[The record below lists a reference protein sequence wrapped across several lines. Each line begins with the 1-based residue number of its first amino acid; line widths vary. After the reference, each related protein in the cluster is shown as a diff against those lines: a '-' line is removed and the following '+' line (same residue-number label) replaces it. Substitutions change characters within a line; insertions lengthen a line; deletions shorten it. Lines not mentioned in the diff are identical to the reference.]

1 MTGSRQPLVHSAVDD
16 AGSVTRR
23 DFLRVIGSGVAV
35 AGLGACI
42 EPPRERIL
50 PYTARPPE
58 ITPGIATYY
67 ATTMTLGG
75 FGTGLVVECREGRP
89 TKVEGNQHHPASLG
103 AAGVFEQA
111 SVLELYDP
119 DRVRTPRQRGGVGG
133 WDAFVSD
140 FALTPASGGTEQ
152 GRGLHFLLEPTA
164 SPLTL
169 SLIDRIRALHPAV
182 GFTFYSP
189 LAFTG
194 AMEGARAA
202 FGRPLQP
209 IYDLSRAAVI
219 VSLDADVLDAHPFC
233 LRYARQFADG
243 RRLRTR
249 RDGMNR
255 LYVVESA
262 FTTTGGMA
270 DHRLALRAGDVAD
283 VATALLAATATPEE
297 VRPLIPLL
305 SRAQSEGPAT
315 SWVRAAAADLRAAR
329 GQSVVIAGAEQP
341 AAVHAIANALNA
353 ILGSIGTT
361 VRFIEPLLPAEAPEH
376 ALTALAAAIDARAVD
391 KLIIL
396 GGNPSCTAPADLRFS
411 ERIRNV
417 RSKAYLGLYHN
428 ETALDCSW
436 VLPGLHYL
444 ESWGDARAC
453 DGTASFVQPL
463 IRPLYD
469 GRSVDEVLAVCGGL
483 PTTSAHALV
492 RELWSTQPD
501 FQALWARSLE
511 RGVIENTASPPVS
524 AALDWAGVLPVLA
537 AERQRAARD
546 SIEVTFRLDPKTLD
560 GRFAN
565 NPWLQELPH
574 PITKL
579 TWGNAALLGP
589 ETAKRLGIETGDEVS
604 IAFGGGR
611 ISIPAIVVPGHA
623 ESSITLPLGYGRS
636 GEERVARDVG
646 VNVYPIRTRG
656 APFIIPDAVVRGV
669 KTGSSEPLATTQGHF
684 TMEGRAIA
692 REGTLAAYRA
702 DPRTIVPPHEIA
714 PSLYEPVAQ
723 SGDQWAMTIDLS
735 VCTGCSACV
744 IACQAENNIP
754 VVGRE
759 GVLKRREM
767 HWLRIDRYYTG
778 PAENPRVI
786 SQPMA
791 CQHCEKA
798 PCEYVCPVNATVHS
812 PDGLNEMVYN
822 RCVGTRFCS
831 NNCPYKVRRFNW
843 FDYSFGVPAV
853 LWMQRNPDVTV
864 RERGVMEKCTYCVQR
879 IRRAGIQA
887 ATERRALRDGEVV
900 TACQQACPT
909 RAITFGSLDDVD
921 SEVSRSRRQ
930 ERSYAVLGELGT
942 EPRTRYLARIF
953 NPSPDLTV

>member
-1 MTGSRQPLVHSAVDD
+1 MTGNRQPFEHSAVDD
-16 AGSVTRR
+16 AGRVTRR
-23 DFLRVIGSGVAV
+23 DFLRVLGAGAAV
-35 AGLGACI
+35 AGLGACV

-58 ITPGIATYY
+58 ITPGIATFY
-67 ATTMTLGG
+67 ATTMILGG
-75 FGTGLVVECREGRP
+75 FGTGLVVKSREGRP
-89 TKVEGNQHHPASLG
+89 TKVEGNPHHPASLG

-119 DRVRTPRQRGGVGG
+119 DRVRIPRPREGVGG
-133 WDAFVSD
+133 WDAFARD
-140 FALTPASGGTEQ
+140 FALLPASGGTEQ
-152 GRGLHFLLEPTA
+152 GRGLHFLMEPTA
-164 SPLTL
+164 SPLTN
-169 SLIDRIRALHPAV
+169 SLIERMRTLHPAV

-194 AMEGARAA
+194 AMEGARHA

-209 IYDLSRAAVI
+209 VYDLSRAAII
-219 VSLDADVLDAHPFC
+219 VSLDADVLDADPFC

-243 RRLRTR
+243 RRLRSR
-249 RDGMNR
+249 RDAMNR
-255 LYVVESA
+255 LYVAESA
-262 FTTTGGMA
+262 FSTTGGMA
-270 DHRLALRAGDVAD
+270 DHRLPLRAGDVAD
-283 VATALLAATATPEE
+283 LAKALLAATATPEE
-297 VRPLIPLL
+297 IRPAMPLL
-305 SRAQSEGPAT
+305 SQPTPDGPMA

-329 GQSVVIAGAEQP
+329 GQSVIIAGAQQP
-341 AAVHAIANALNA
+341 AVVHAIANALNA
-353 ILGSIGTT
+353 ILGNIGTT
-361 VRFIEPLLPAEAPEH
+361 VRFIEPLLPTESPEH
-376 ALTALAAAIDARAVD
+376 ALATLAAAIDAGAVD
-391 KLIIL
+391 KLVIL
-396 GGNPSCTAPADLRFS
+396 GGNPSGTAPADLRFG
-411 ERIRNV
+411 ERIRSV
-417 RSKAYLGLYHN
+417 RSSAYLGLHHN
-428 ETALDCSW
+428 ETALDCKW
-436 VLPGLHYL
+436 VLPALHYL
-444 ESWGDARAC
+444 ESWGDARAY

-469 GRSVDEVLAVCGGL
+469 GRSVDEVLAVCGGW
-483 PTTSAHALV
+483 PTTNAHALV

-501 FQALWARSLE
+501 FTVLWARSLE

-537 AERQRAARD
+537 AEHQRAARD
-546 SIEVTFRLDPKTLD
+546 SIEVTFRLDPKVLD

-579 TWGNAALLGP
+579 TWGNAAQLGP
-589 ETAKRLGIETGDEVS
+589 DTAKRLGIETGDEVS

-623 ESSITLPLGYGRS
+623 EMSITLPLGYGRS
-636 GEERVARDVG
+636 GEERTARDVG
-646 VNVYPIRTRG
+646 VNVYPLRTRN
-656 APFIIPDAVVRGV
+656 APYILSDARVRGV
-669 KTGSSEPLATTQGHF
+669 KPGSREPLAITQGHF
-684 TMEGRAIA
+684 TMQGRMIA
-692 REGTLAAYRA
+692 REATLAAYRA
-702 DPRTIVPPHEIA
+702 DPRTIAPAHEPA
-714 PSLYEPVAQ
+714 PSLYKPAVK
-723 SGDQWAMTIDLS
+723 SGEQWAMTIDLS

-767 HWLRIDRYYTG
+767 HWLRVDRYYTG
-778 PAENPRVI
+778 AAGTARVI

-843 FDYSFGVPAV
+843 FDYGSGIPEV

-909 RAITFGSLDDVD
+909 RAITFGSLDDPE

-930 ERSYAVLGELGT
+930 ERSYEVLGELGT